1 MTVSLKDESYQRG
14 RKHVREDEDYNHHGR
29 DMDDAGQRRGTVKD
43 DEDEDGYNQR
53 KMDRYRGRA
62 SDEEDNDRDRNR
74 QRRERDDE
82 EYKHGRDRCIGE
94 KEDRFRG
101 DVAAGKRHAMDK
113 ERK

>member
-1 MTVSLKDESYQRG
+1 MILVARKLQETLMTVSLKDESYQRG

-74 QRRERDDE
+74 QRRERV
-82 EYKHGRDRCIGE
+82 K
-94 KEDRFRG
+94 
-101 DVAAGKRHAMDK
+101 
-113 ERK
+113 